1 MVTQTDFDTDAGVS
15 FFCNFPDTILNLVKQ
30 RYGNPAFEELLHER
44 ESVKQ
49 TLPVFLRAL
58 ARYSADP
65 GIKSAID
72 HEYREYRR
80 ALPVAL
86 KKPKKSNLFFDGLDE
101 KSRQI
106 LFALSTTGHAT
117 LDELSEAAHATH
129 FEVLQR
135 LREVI
140 NPESEQRFGVPFAS
154 FNESRTDVLTGERIL
169 FSWWLNDEY
178 REDAGQV
185 EVAEEEKDI
194 FITAE
199 LPGSD
204 LPRRM
209 RASATFN
216 HGILAVRVIKG
227 GKPHER
233 RSKRTG

>member
-1 MVTQTDFDTDAGVS
+1 MVPQTDFDADATVS
-15 FFCNFPDTILNLVKQ
+15 FFCNFPDTILDLVKR
-30 RYGNPAFEELLHER
+30 RYGDKAFEELSRER
-44 ESVKQ
+44 DSIRK
-49 TLPVFLRAL
+49 TLPAFLQAL
-58 ARYSADP
+58 LPYSADP
-65 GIKSAID
+65 EIKSAID
-72 HEYREYRR
+72 HEFRECTR
-80 ALPVAL
+80 AYPAVV
-86 KKPKKSNLFFDGLDE
+86 KKSKKSNLFFDGLDE

-140 NPESEQRFGVPFAS
+140 NPESEQRFGVPFAT

-178 REDAGQV
+178 LKDAGYA
-185 EVAEEEKDI
+185 EVAEEEREI

-199 LPGSD
+199 LAGSD
-204 LPRRM
+204 LPRSM
-209 RASATFN
+209 RASATFS
-216 HGILAVRVIKG
+216 HGILAVRVMKG
-227 GKPHER
+227 GKTHER